1 MIKLKTGRFKKLYKL
16 LKTPFTPVNWLI
28 LGFLVGLED
37 KYISLSIKQNLN
49 SEIHRYKAV
58 SYTHLT
64 LPTKASV

>member
-49 SEIHRYKAV
+49 SEIHRYKEEQARL
-58 SYTHLT
+58 Y
-64 LPTKASV
+64 